1 MAYLALALRLTLVGV
16 CLAALLGKLRGATA
30 WREFRFTLRD
40 VGVPDRLQFVVA
52 VAIVVA
58 EAGVVALAPW
68 PDTGFVG
75 AVVAT
80 ALFVALTVG
89 VVHAVRRGSVAR
101 CHCFGARGTRLSAV
115 HIARNATLIVAA
127 VAAIATSGL
136 ATSGL
141 ATSARAGS
149 PSWQPAGIAVAIV
162 AAAFACAV
170 IVFWE
175 DLATLL
181 APARSRHSPAPT
193 SRPPAHVKGQQ

>member
-1 MAYLALALRLTLVGV
+1 MAYLALALRLTLAGV

-52 VAIVVA
+52 VTIVIA
-58 EAGVVALAPW
+58 EAGVAALAPW

-75 AVVAT
+75 TVVAT

-127 VAAIATSGL
+127 VAAI